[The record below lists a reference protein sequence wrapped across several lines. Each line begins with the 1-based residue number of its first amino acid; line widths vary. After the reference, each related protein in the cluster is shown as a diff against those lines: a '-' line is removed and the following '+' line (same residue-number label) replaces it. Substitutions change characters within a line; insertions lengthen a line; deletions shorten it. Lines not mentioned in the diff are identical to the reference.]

1 MPKEIYSIP
10 NFKGGWTSKY
20 DMSSR
25 DIDDAQTM
33 HFQNASLGKLG
44 KIRKAGYI
52 GETGGT
58 MAWSVGAIDGMYPL
72 HNLNYI
78 MTEFDMQG
86 NIGDHEIY
94 AITSAEEGSGFNI
107 IKLSTI
113 YNPNLTASNDL
124 EETNI
129 DDNFTEGTYSYEVL
143 PDLACQFRHPIPD
156 TGDALDLE
164 INSSKAGA
172 YIYASSLGAYHTGS
186 NLYGSKIFGFLQ
198 RNLSG
203 WCEDVHPHVTQHD
216 VSSYVR
222 NVPLWISAPPAEN
235 IDIETDTDWAA
246 PSTGG
251 RFQYRL
257 IRDEANTGTW
267 MPNDHGLIKFYST
280 YLYDDG
286 METPPTKQFE
296 LSIDV
301 NNVSLDVEFSA
312 SSASSTS
319 TTLFSDPRIYGVRV
333 YYKNEDDEY
342 IFMAEFNGYFGSTFS
357 GSYNFTQMPADGT
370 TTHTLEDPTTTQSWS
385 SFNNNFTPKDMEKQ
399 KGTQWKTSCVVNS
412 SLYVGNVG
420 IPNGSGGIDIYN
432 DRVIKSPAFKYSFL
446 PDALGG
452 IIEVMPLDGDSIVHM
467 EVLDNEILIFKNN
480 SVVILDV
487 ADGANSLKKIYKN
500 RGIAHKNHIAR
511 SNNKVFFVNKFGCFS
526 YGETQ
531 AGVESSTLKLDIVT
545 ISTPIAA
552 YFEDKN
558 LKPTNIFFDPI
569 KENIVITMMQ
579 NDASDTEDLYNI
591 KTEQIYCYNI
601 FTKSWSAIVDVP
613 QVRLQIDADRTSI
626 VEVKDEIH

>member
-52 GETGGT
+52 GATGGT
-58 MAWSVGAIDGMYPL
+58 MAWLVGTTDGMYPL

-94 AITSAEEGSGFNI
+94 AITIAEEGNGFNT

-113 YNPNLTASNDL
+113 YNPDLTASNSLVGED
-124 EETNI
+124 
-129 DDNFTEGTYSYEVL
+129 V
-143 PDLACQFRHPIPD
+143 ACQFIHPAPS

-172 YIYASSLGAYHTGS
+172 YVYASSLGAYSSNSSIS
-186 NLYGSKIFGFLQ
+186 NLHGSKIFGFLQ

-203 WCEDVHPHVTQHD
+203 WCEGTHTYVTHHD

-222 NVPLWISAPPAEN
+222 DVPLWISAPRVKN
-235 IDIETDTDWAA
+235 ITIGSSSDWAA

-257 IRDEANTGTW
+257 NRGDEDTGTW
-267 MPNDHGLIKFYST
+267 MPDDHGLIEFYST

-312 SSASSTS
+312 SSACDC
-319 TTLFSDPRIYGVRV
+319 TTLFSCPRIYGVRV

-357 GSYNFTQMPADGT
+357 GSYNFTQMPSGET
-370 TTHTLEDPTTTQSWS
+370 STTHTLEDPTTTQSWS

-569 KENIVITMMQ
+569 KENIVITMIQ
-579 NDASDTEDLYNI
+579 NDASDTGDLYNI
-591 KTEQIYCYNI
+591 KKEQIYCYNI
-601 FTKSWSAIVDVP
+601 FTKSWSAIVAAP
-613 QVRLQIDADRTSI
+613 QRVLQIGADNTSI